1 MKLAVKVLGT
11 MALVLIIALASASWL
26 IDRIAGQTYR
36 GYLSQAQQRQLTQI
50 AGEVSALYV
59 SGATWTEIQAQL
71 DSSTIMMVGSG
82 NGQQGGGMMG
92 GGTMGRG
99 QMHGR
104 TDMMTA
110 AGRQVLVVSPGD
122 GTPLGTRADAV
133 SADQLAVGAP
143 VIRDGVTVALVVP
156 ATSSSPVG
164 VVETAVLAQV
174 QTAVFVSAGLAG
186 LVALALGG
194 FLVWTMLRPLRSLR
208 DGVDQIA
215 HGNLAVAVNVH
226 TNDELGELAGAFNQ
240 MATQLQRQEEL
251 RRRLMA
257 DVAHELRTPLSVIQG
272 NLQAILDGIYPLSAD
287 EVRNVYLETELLS
300 RLVDDLHELAQA
312 EAGYLPLDRHPFDL
326 SSAVNQMG
334 SVFARMA
341 QARDIR
347 LRTEVAPDL
356 IVSADAE
363 RIQQVLHNLLGNAL
377 RHTPSGGAVTLTA
390 APHDAGMARVS
401 IADTG
406 PGVPAEHLPYIF
418 DRFYRADP
426 SRRRP
431 DDPTT
436 GAGLGLAIVRALVT
450 AHGGNVGLQ
459 SRPGAGATFWFEL
472 PLVSPDAQASGPV
485 HAN

>member
-36 GYLSQAQQRQLTQI
+36 GYLSQAQQRQLAQL
-50 AGEVSALYV
+50 ADQVALLYA
-59 SGATWTEIQAQL
+59 SGATWTTIQTQL
-71 DSSTIMMVGSG
+71 DATPITMVGG
-82 NGQQGGGMMG
+82 AQGGAMMG
-92 GGTMGRG
+92 AMRG
-99 QMHGR
+99 QMRGR
-104 TDMMTA
+104 TDMLA
-110 AGRQVLVVSPGD
+110 ATGRQVLIVAPGV
-122 GTPLGTRADAV
+122 GTPLGTREAAV
-133 SADQLAVGAP
+133 GPDQLAVGAP
-143 VIRDGVTVALVVP
+143 VIVDGVALALIVP
-156 ATSSSPVG
+156 ATSGSPLG
-164 VVETAVLAQV
+164 VVETEMLAQV

-208 DGVDQIA
+208 DGVDQVA
-215 HGNLAVAVNVH
+215 RGNLAIAVDVH
-226 TNDELGELAGAFNQ
+226 TNDELGELAAAFNQ
-240 MATQLQRQEEL
+240 MATQLHRQEEL
-251 RRRLMA
+251 RQRLMA

-272 NLQAILDGIYPLSAD
+272 NLQAILDGVYPLSAD

-312 EAGYLPLDRHPFDL
+312 EAGHLALDRHPFDL
-326 SSAVNQMG
+326 SGAVNQMG

-341 QARDIR
+341 LARDIR

-356 IVSADAE
+356 IVPADAE

-377 RHTPSGGAVTLTA
+377 RHTPAGGAVTLA
-390 APHDAGMARVS
+390 AALHGSGIARVS
-401 IADTG
+401 ITDSG
-406 PGVPAEHLPYIF
+406 PGVPPEHRPYIF

-436 GAGLGLAIVRALVT
+436 GAGLGLAIVRALIA
-450 AHGGNVGLQ
+450 AHGGKVGLN
-459 SRPGAGATFWFEL
+459 SRPGEGATFWFEL
-472 PLVSPDAQASGPV
+472 PLVNVDAHFAVPSSD
-485 HAN
+485 N